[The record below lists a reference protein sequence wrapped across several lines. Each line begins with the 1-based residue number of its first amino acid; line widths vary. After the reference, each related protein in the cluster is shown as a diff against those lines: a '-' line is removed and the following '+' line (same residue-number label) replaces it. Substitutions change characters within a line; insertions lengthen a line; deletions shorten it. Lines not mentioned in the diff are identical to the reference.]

1 MFWTLRP
8 SEPTSGSHLSVNIAV
23 FGATGGTGLNLV
35 EQAMAAGHRVRALAR
50 SPDKLSRFG
59 ENATVIRGDVLDAG
73 SVSETIAPGTDA
85 VLSALGVQPRMR
97 DPSRVLQQGMH
108 NILSAMR
115 DAGSERILAVS
126 ASALHVDSYDNLVLR
141 LAKPVLTRLFANMY
155 QDMRGMESELRKAS
169 CNWTLVVPPQLTDKP
184 PTGHYRIAQSHNVR
198 NGFSIR
204 RADLARA
211 ILDLIADRSTF
222 REFVFVAN

>member
-1 MFWTLRP
+1 MSKTA
-8 SEPTSGSHLSVNIAV
+8 SG
-23 FGATGGTGLNLV
+23 
-35 EQAMAAGHRVRALAR
+35 R
-50 SPDKLSRFG
+50 
-59 ENATVIRGDVLDAG
+59 
-73 SVSETIAPGTDA
+73 
-85 VLSALGVQPRMR
+85 RMR
-97 DPSRVLQQGMH
+97 PDSSRVAWT
-108 NILSAMR
+108 SAR
-115 DAGSERILAVS
+115 KR
-126 ASALHVDSYDNLVLR
+126 LR